1 VWRLLAVK
9 VGRQDATSC
18 TLAPF
23 SGEDYIGLFI
33 DEAAFTGGQRDT
45 LEALERSIVFFSS
58 FLRV

>member
-1 VWRLLAVK
+1 MWRLLAVK

-45 LEALERSIVFFSS
+45 LEALERSIVFF
-58 FLRV
+58 F